1 MYVLIPRN
9 TAHRSDPLHNRPSE
23 LSRQPS
29 SVRDSLQL
37 SQETH
42 VHHPQFEF
50 RVSITIR
57 MMKDDDQVLLLIAFN
72 RTHQWLMLSM
82 TRLLHD
88 YEVAHIT
95 SHHIT
100 DVSDRLTSG

>member
-1 MYVLIPRN
+1 
-9 TAHRSDPLHNRPSE
+9 
-23 LSRQPS
+23 
-29 SVRDSLQL
+29 
-37 SQETH
+37 
-42 VHHPQFEF
+42 
-50 RVSITIR
+50 